1 MPPVTASVI
10 AESPDAGPMSPELR
24 RRRWAAWCVTWLSY
38 ATYYFGRKGISVAK
52 KPIARAL
59 GEDVLWGVDT
69 AYLATYAIGQY
80 VHGYF
85 GDRVGARLLVTGG
98 MLASAAACFWFGWSS
113 VGAMFLLAFAVNGF
127 AQATGWPGNIKA
139 MAEWTTTEQ
148 RGGVMGLWATCYQVG
163 GIAATAFA
171 TFMLARHG
179 WRAAFWAPACVIIAV
194 AFLVFALLRRGP
206 VPRATVRVT
215 ASVSSDAASAV
226 RAEATDVATE
236 TKLARRALLRSPVIY
251 FYGCS
256 YFFMKLIRY
265 SLLFWLPYYLE
276 TVLKYESERAGY
288 LSTAFEIGGIAG
300 TIAIGWLS
308 DRYRVLPRAGWA
320 VGCLLGLAG
329 AFVAYGVLAKISP
342 VANAA
347 GLAMI
352 GALLF
357 GPDALI
363 SGAAAQDAGG
373 PRAAALA
380 AGLINGI
387 GSVGA
392 ILQEAVTRGLSARF
406 GWDALFMAFVAF
418 SLLSA
423 AGLTYP
429 AVTGYLA
436 LKRQRAVAPA

>member
-1 MPPVTASVI
+1 MDPA
-10 AESPDAGPMSPELR
+10 LR
-24 RRRWAAWCVTWLSY
+24 GRRWAVWCVTWLSY

-69 AYLATYAIGQY
+69 AYLATYALGQY

-85 GDRVGARLLVTGG
+85 GDRVGARMLLTGG
-98 MLASAAACFWFGWSS
+98 MLVSAGACFWFGWSS
-113 VGAMFLLAFAVNGF
+113 VGVMFLLAFALNGF
-127 AQATGWPGNIKA
+127 AQATGWPGNVKA
-139 MAEWTTTEQ
+139 MAEWTTPEQ
-148 RGGVMGLWATCYQVG
+148 RGSVMGVWATCYQVG

-194 AFLVFALLRRGP
+194 AVLVFVLLRRGP
-206 VPRATVRVT
+206 PLRGPVVHTT
-215 ASVSSDAASAV
+215 AVVKPDDGSSAV
-226 RAEATDVATE
+226 SVEEAEQAAA
-236 TKLARRALLRSPVIY
+236 TKLARRALLRSPIIY
-251 FYGCS
+251 FYGAS

-288 LSTAFEIGGIAG
+288 LSTAFEVGGVIG

-308 DRYRVLPRAGWA
+308 DRYRGLPRAGWA
-320 VGCLLGLAG
+320 VCCLVGLAG
-329 AFVAYGVLAKISP
+329 AFLAYGVLAKIGP
-342 VANAA
+342 VANAS
-347 GLAMI
+347 GLALI

-392 ILQEAVTRGLSARF
+392 ILQELVTRGLSARF
-406 GWDALFMAFVAF
+406 GWGALFLAFVGF

-429 AVTGYLA
+429 AITGYRA
-436 LKRQRAVAPA
+436 LKKQRAHAPA